1 MVDIFWHNSNASQ
14 VRPSSLSLFAAG
26 IIIAVWVQYK
36 ILMSQKVTVYFFEM
50 AKSAFATTIWLWLIL
65 DAAFGPGMDSY
76 PRYRPRKPLV
86 IDFGI
91 SAIILL

>member
-1 MVDIFWHNSNASQ
+1 MVDLFWNNSNCISSASLF
-14 VRPSSLSLFAAG
+14 LSLFAAG
-26 IIIAVWVQYK
+26 IILAVWVQYK
-36 ILMSQKVTVYFFEM
+36 ILMAHKVTLYFET

-76 PRYRPRKPLV
+76 PRYRPREPLV

-91 SAIILL
+91 SVIILL

>member
-1 MVDIFWHNSNASQ
+1 
-14 VRPSSLSLFAAG
+14 LFAAG
-26 IIIAVWVQYK
+26 IILAVLVQYK
-36 ILMSQKVTVYFFEM
+36 VLMSQKVTVYFEM

-65 DAAFGPGMDSY
+65 DAAFGPGMDSH

-91 SAIILL
+91 SVIILL

>member
-1 MVDIFWHNSNASQ
+1 
-14 VRPSSLSLFAAG
+14 LFAAG
-26 IIIAVWVQYK
+26 IILAVLVQYK
-36 ILMSQKVTVYFFEM
+36 VLMSQKVTVYFEM

-91 SAIILL
+91 SVIILL